1 MSFKFQISQDVSFQ
15 LFSREKF
22 QEPKVALF
30 KTMFLL
36 QIFFPSSAVE
46 AKLKEEDFRVL
57 NRSKNTLFSFYWRCD
72 FYPLRFHMEKELH
85 LIFSFLLKNSSPPR
99 Q

>member
-1 MSFKFQISQDVSFQ
+1 MFHFNF
-15 LFSREKF
+15 LREKF

-30 KTMFLL
+30 KTMFLSSTD
-36 QIFFPSSAVE
+36 FFPNSAVE
-46 AKLKEEDFRVL
+46 AELKQEDFRVL